1 MGVNNRVRS
10 LKTCYAS
17 KGILTGNIQ
26 LKDALTEQRKKLN
39 FSIDVE
45 KFGECLYD

>member
-1 MGVNNRVRS
+1 MSTIGCDHW
-10 LKTCYAS
+10 KQCYAS

-26 LKDALTEQRKKLN
+26 LKDTLTEQRKKPN